1 MATTRHIAVRWTQ
14 VGFHRWPEAPPR
26 RDYLTSR
33 HRHLFYFEL
42 VAPVEH
48 NDRFIEFHDLLDF
61 AREVITDKELGR
73 QSCEDLAET
82 VIDAVA
88 ADLDRQGVAPREL
101 ACTCWEDNE
110 VGATVVKTP

>member
-1 MATTRHIAVRWTQ
+1 
-14 VGFHRWPEAPPR
+14 
-26 RDYLTSR
+26 
-33 HRHLFYFEL
+33 
-42 VAPVEH
+42 VEH

-82 VIDAVA
+82 VIDAVVV
-88 ADLDRQGVAPREL
+88 DLDRQGVTLNEL
-101 ACTCWEDNE
+101 TCTCWEDNE